1 MDIMGGTAARLGL
14 LNQRDATSRLDIIKI
29 SGFIVA
35 LLGFLLGGGFF
46 YNEIWKSK
54 VLTYTVLPK
63 YDLGDQVFSG
73 LVIENR
79 GRVPL
84 TDLEIILSN
93 LDSKI
98 DKLNIPG
105 PHETLTVASGGEG
118 TNELFVQMPRLSSGV
133 SVAIYLLTSDN
144 INLQEGKTFRV
155 TSEETVGEPISET
168 TTGAPISIFVAS
180 FILWIISMVLT
191 TIVLATHRQSGGSQ
205 ENVRSTNGRSEK
217 SRRPAKAAVKK

>member
-1 MDIMGGTAARLGL
+1 MNKID
-14 LNQRDATSRLDIIKI
+14 SIKI
-29 SGFIVA
+29 GGFIVA

-54 VLTYTVLPK
+54 LLTYTVLPR

-84 TDLEIILSN
+84 TELEIILSN
-93 LDSKI
+93 LDADI

-105 PHETLTVASGGEG
+105 PHETLRVASGGEG
-118 TNELFVQMPRLSSGV
+118 TNELFIQMPRLSSGV
-133 SVAIYLLTSDN
+133 SVAIYMLTPTR
-144 INLQEGKTFRV
+144 INLEEGKTFRV
-155 TSEETVGEPISET
+155 TARETVGEPIGEATS
-168 TTGAPISIFVAS
+168 GAPISIFIAS

-191 TIVLATHRQSGGSQ
+191 VIVIFAHRPAANRPNPEPPASDRPSKPRRPVKTTTTKKISVSQ
-205 ENVRSTNGRSEK
+205 EA
-217 SRRPAKAAVKK
+217 SR

>member
-1 MDIMGGTAARLGL
+1 M
-14 LNQRDATSRLDIIKI
+14 SRIDFIKV

-54 VLTYTVLPK
+54 VLTYTALPT

-84 TDLEIILSN
+84 TELEIIISN
-93 LDSKI
+93 LDSDI

-105 PHETLTVASGGEG
+105 PHETLLVASGGEG
-118 TNELFVQMPRLSSGV
+118 ANELFITMPRLSSGV
-133 SVAIYLLTSDN
+133 SVAIYMLTSDN
-144 INLQEGKTFRV
+144 IHLEEGKTFQV
-155 TSEETVGEPISET
+155 TSKETVGEPIGET
-168 TTGAPISIFVAS
+168 TTATPISIFVAS
-180 FILWIISMVLT
+180 FILWIISIVLT
-191 TIVLATHRQSGGSQ
+191 IIVIATNRPATSRQH
-205 ENVRSTNGRSEK
+205 NDRPATDRLPRP
-217 SRRPAKAAVKK
+217 RRPAKTALQK